1 MKLVKMLLMA
11 IVMMAI
17 VLGNAQ
23 TTKPAYPVNQ
33 PIPSDQKV
41 ITGQLENG
49 LKYYI
54 KANKKPE
61 KRAVFFLAVDAGSVL
76 ERDDQMGLAHFV
88 EHMGFN
94 GTKQFPGNTLVSELE
109 KKGVIFG
116 RDINASTGLES
127 TQYYVVLPT
136 DDSVLF
142 DMGLKIL
149 DGWAFNM
156 LLSEKE
162 IDKERGVIIEEWRV
176 YRSADERLM
185 AKTLPIELKGSPY
198 ASRLPI
204 GTLENL
210 QSFTYKSLRDFY
222 KSFYRTDNM
231 SIIIVG
237 DFDPVEMEQKV
248 KDFFTMTPAAATP
261 LNRTVY
267 EIPGNKEP
275 LIAIATDA
283 EATST
288 DISVNFKKPAMNFK
302 TYADYRKMMSIN
314 LFCFMLRQRYD
325 EISEQKTSPFTY
337 GGAWYSDYWSKKNDA
352 FSLSFSAKEGKAMP
366 TLEVMLTELK
376 RLEQF
381 GFVATEFERAKSSFL
396 ASVEKSAKE
405 ADKKDSRNHAYT
417 IANSFYGDRPILSDS
432 LNLLL
437 TKYFIDGI
445 TIEEINS
452 LIKDMISEENITV
465 VLTMPE
471 KKEIKVP
478 TDVEIKK
485 MFEKVKKMKTSP
497 YIDKVNSSPFLVKE
511 PTSGKVISKKVNNE
525 LGFTELVL
533 SNGAK
538 VIIKPTT
545 YQNDEIQLV
554 AFSKGGN
561 SIYPDNKLINAYYA
575 TDVISSS
582 GIGNYTSVDY
592 TKFMMGKKYSIYP
605 YISTYDEGFNGNT
618 TVKDFEFFLQHLY
631 MYFEAPRADQ
641 DVLDR
646 MMTEWK
652 DQISMQKNS
661 RDYQFSKFTQ
671 QQMYPNNTRMIFLD
685 EKNITKINLGEM
697 KKIFKERF
705 TNAGEFTFILVGNID
720 VDKVIPMIEKYIGGI
735 PGKTA
740 KEEIINRVPEF
751 AKGVVD
757 KTFKMGVS
765 EKTTVSIATNQVYQW
780 SEKSILAIS
789 ALNSI
794 MQIKMTENIREKLG
808 GTYGAR
814 LGLYPTKWPVQ
825 RIMMSISLGCE
836 PARIEELTNAIWATI
851 DEIMLNGPTEID
863 LKKVKEQMIRS
874 YEVSL
879 ENNRTWTSSIKSMY
893 YLDNQFYTLAQ
904 YKEIVNALTIEDI
917 KTVAQYMK
925 HNEYVRTILLPES
938 AN

>member
-1 MKLVKMLLMA
+1 MKLVKMFLMA
-11 IVMMAI
+11 VVMIA
-17 VLGNAQ
+17 VVYGNAQ
-23 TTKPAYPVNQ
+23 VSKPSYPVNQ
-33 PIPSDQKV
+33 PIPTDQKV
-41 ITGQLENG
+41 ISGQLENG

-76 ERDDQMGLAHFV
+76 ERDDQVGLAHFV

-94 GTKQFPGNTLVSELE
+94 GTKQYPGNTLVSDLE

-210 QSFTYKSLRDFY
+210 QSFTYKSLRDYY
-222 KSFYRTDNM
+222 KSWYRTDNM

-248 KDFFTMTPAAATP
+248 KDFFTMTPAASTP

-302 TYADYRKMMSIN
+302 TYADYRKMMSVN

-366 TLEVMLTELK
+366 TLEVMLTEIK
-376 RLEQF
+376 RLEQY
-381 GFVATEFERAKSSFL
+381 GFVSTEFERAKSSFL

-417 IANSFYGDRPILSDS
+417 IANSFYGDRPIISDS

-445 TIEEINS
+445 TLEEINS

-471 KKEIKVP
+471 KKEIKAP
-478 TDVEIKK
+478 TEIDIKK
-485 MFEKVKKMKTSP
+485 MFDKVKKMKTTP

-511 PTSGKVISKKVNNE
+511 PTAGKVVTKKVNNE

-561 SIYPDNKLINAYYA
+561 SLYPDNKLINAYYS

-671 QQMYPNNTRMIFLD
+671 QQMYPNYTRFVFLD
-685 EKNITKINLGEM
+685 EKNITKMNLGEM

-705 TNAGEFTFILVGNID
+705 TNAGEFTFVLVGNID
-720 VDKVIPMIEKYIGGI
+720 VDKAIPMIEKYIGGI

-740 KEEIINRVPEF
+740 HEDIIIRVPEF

-780 SEKSILAIS
+780 SEKSMLAIS

-814 LGLYPTKWPVQ
+814 LGLYPSKWPVQ
-825 RIMMSISLGCE
+825 TITMSISLGCE

-851 DEIMLNGPTEID
+851 DEIIANGPTEID

-879 ENNRTWTSSIKSMY
+879 ENNRTWTSSIKNMY
-893 YLDNQFYTLAQ
+893 YLDNPFYTLTQ
-904 YKEIVNALTIEDI
+904 YKELVNALTIEEI

>member
-1 MKLVKMLLMA
+1 MKLLKLFLLAVLIMA
-11 IVMMAI
+11 TG
-17 VLGNAQ
+17 LGNAQ
-23 TTKPAYPVNQ
+23 TSKSTNISNQ
-33 PIPSDQKV
+33 PLPSDQKV

-54 KANKKPE
+54 RANKKPE

-76 ERDDQMGLAHFV
+76 ERDDQMGLAHFC

-156 LLSEKE
+156 MMTETE
-162 IDKERGVIIEEWRV
+162 IDKERGVIIEEWRL
-176 YRSADERLM
+176 YRSADERMM

-204 GTLENL
+204 GTLESL
-210 QSFTYKSLRDFY
+210 QGFTYKSLRDFY
-222 KSFYRTDNM
+222 KSWYRTDNM

-248 KDFFTMTPAAATP
+248 KDFFTMTAPASTP

-267 EIPGNKEP
+267 EIPGNQKP
-275 LIAIATDA
+275 LIAIASDK

-288 DISVNFKKPAMNFK
+288 DISVNYKKPAMVFK
-302 TYADYRKMMSIN
+302 TYADYRKVMTIN
-314 LFCFMLRQRYD
+314 LFCHMLRQRYD
-325 EISEQKTSPFTY
+325 EISEQKTSPFTW
-337 GGAWYSDYWSKKNDA
+337 GGAWYGDYWSKKNDA
-352 FSLSFSAKEGKAMP
+352 FSLSFSAKEGKALP
-366 TLEVMLTELK
+366 TLEVMLTEIK
-376 RLEQF
+376 RLEQH
-381 GFVATEFERAKSSFL
+381 GFLATEFERSKSSFL
-396 ASVEKSAKE
+396 ASMEKSAKE

-417 IANSFYGDRPILSDS
+417 LANSFYGDRPFISDS
-432 LNLLL
+432 MNYEL
-437 TKYFIDGI
+437 TKLFINDI
-445 TIEEINS
+445 TIDEINN
-452 LIKDMISEENITV
+452 LIKEMISEENITV

-478 TDVEIKK
+478 TEIDIQKI
-485 MFEKVKKMKTSP
+485 FDKVKNMKTTP
-497 YIDKVNSSPFLVKE
+497 YIDKVNTAPFLVKQ
-511 PTSGKVISKKVNNE
+511 PVPGKVTSKKENSV
-525 LGFTELVL
+525 LGYTELVL

-554 AFSKGGN
+554 AFSVGGN
-561 SIYPDNKLINAYYA
+561 SKYPDNKLINAYYA
-575 TDVISSS
+575 TDVVSSS

-605 YISTYDEGFNGNT
+605 YISTYEEGFNGT
-618 TVKDFEFFLQHLY
+618 STVKDFEYFLQHLY

-671 QQMYPNNTRMIFLD
+671 QQMYPNYSRMIFLD
-685 EKNITKINLGEM
+685 EKTITKINLGEM

-705 TNAGEFTFILVGNID
+705 TNAGDFTFILVGNID
-720 VDKVIPMIEKYIGGI
+720 VEQAIPMIEKYIGGI
-735 PGKTA
+735 PGKSM
-740 KEEIINRVPEF
+740 KEDFIIRQPEF
-751 AKGVVD
+751 AKGIVD
-757 KTFKMGVS
+757 KNFKMGVS
-765 EKTTVSIATNQVYQW
+765 EKTVVSIGTYQPYVW
-780 SEKSILAIS
+780 SEKSMLAIS
-789 ALNSI
+789 ALNSV

-814 LGLYPTKWPVQ
+814 LSVSPTKWPVGK
-825 RIMMSISLGCE
+825 ITMNINLGCE
-836 PARIEELTNAIWATI
+836 PARIEELTNTIWATI
-851 DEIMLNGPTEID
+851 DEVMAIGPTAVD

-879 ENNRTWTSSIKSMY
+879 ENNRTWTSGIKGFY
-893 YLDNQFYTLAQ
+893 FLENPFYTLEQ
-904 YKEIVNALTIEDI
+904 YKTLVNELTIEDV
-917 KTVAQYMK
+917 KAVAQYMK

-938 AN
+938 SN

>member
-1 MKLVKMLLMA
+1 MKIVKIFLA
-11 IVMMAI
+11 VIFSVTI
-17 VLGNAQ
+17 GFVNAQ
-23 TTKPAYPVNQ
+23 TTKPLNFLNQ
-33 PIPSDQKV
+33 NLVSDQNV

-76 ERDDQMGLAHFV
+76 ERDDQLGLAHFV

-94 GTKQFPGNTLVSELE
+94 GTKQYPGNTLVSELE

-156 LLSEKE
+156 LLTENE

-176 YRSADERLM
+176 YRNADERLM

-204 GTLENL
+204 GTLESL
-210 QSFTYKSLRDFY
+210 QQFTYKSLRDYY
-222 KSFYRTDNM
+222 KSWYRTDNM

-237 DFDPVEMEQKV
+237 DFDPVEMEKKV
-248 KDFFTMTPAAATP
+248 KDFFTMTPPPSTP

-267 EIPGNKEP
+267 EIPGNKDP
-275 LIAIATDA
+275 LIAIATDP

-288 DISVNFKKPAMNFK
+288 DISVNFKKASIPFQ
-302 TYADYRKMMSIN
+302 TYSDYRKVLTIN
-314 LFCFMLRQRYD
+314 LFCHMLRQRYN
-325 EISEQKTSPFTY
+325 EIGEQKTAPFNW
-337 GGAWYSDYWSKKNDA
+337 GGAWYGDYWSKKNDA

-376 RLEQF
+376 RLEQH
-381 GFVATEFERAKSSFL
+381 GFLTTEFERSKSSFL
-396 ASVEKSAKE
+396 TSMERAAKE
-405 ADKKDSRNHAYT
+405 ADKKDSRNHAYM
-417 IANSFYGDRPILSDS
+417 IASAFYGDKPFLSDS
-432 LNLLL
+432 MNYEI
-437 TKYFIDGI
+437 TKLFMDGI
-445 TIEEINS
+445 QIEEINQ
-452 LIKDMISEENITV
+452 LIKELISEENITV
-465 VLTMPE
+465 VVTMPE
-471 KKEIKVP
+471 KKEYKAP
-478 TDVEIKK
+478 TVADIQK
-485 MFEKVKKMKTSP
+485 MFEKTKKMKTTP
-497 YIDKVNSSPFLVKE
+497 YIDNVNTAPFLVKE
-511 PTSGKVISKKVNNE
+511 PTAGKTISRKENSL
-525 LGFTELVL
+525 LGYTEIVL

-545 YQNDEIQLV
+545 YQNDEIQMS
-554 AFSKGGN
+554 AFSVGGN
-561 SIYPDNKLINAYYA
+561 SKYPDQKLINVNYA

-582 GIGNYTSVDY
+582 GIGNYTAVDFS
-592 TKFMMGKKYSIYP
+592 KFMMGKRYSIYP
-605 YISTYDEGFNGNT
+605 YISTYEEGFNGNSS
-618 TVKDFEFFLQHLY
+618 VKDLKYLLQHLY
-631 MYFEAPRADQ
+631 MFFEAPRADQ

-646 MMTEWK
+646 MITEWK

-661 RDYQFSKFTQ
+661 RDYQFSKFTM
-671 QQMYPNNTRMIFLD
+671 QQMYPNNPRQIYLD
-685 EKNITKINLGEM
+685 DKNITTMNLNEM

-705 TNAGEFTFILVGNID
+705 NNAGDFTFVFVGNID
-720 VDKVIPMIEKYIGGI
+720 VEKSIPMIEKYIGGI
-735 PGKTA
+735 PGKST
-740 KEEIINRVPEF
+740 KEDFIIRQPEF
-751 AKGVVD
+751 AKGIVD
-757 KTFKMGVS
+757 KTLKMGVS
-765 EKTTVSIATNQVYQW
+765 EKTVVAIGTYQNYSW
-780 SEKSILAIS
+780 SEKSMFSIS

-814 LGLYPTKWPVQ
+814 LSVMPSKWPVQ
-825 RIMMSISLGCE
+825 KITMNINLGCE

-851 DEIMLNGPTEID
+851 DEIILNGPTEVD
-863 LKKVKEQMIRS
+863 LQKVKEQMIRS

-879 ENNRTWTSSIKSMY
+879 QNNRTWLNGIKNMY
-893 YLDNQFYTLAQ
+893 HIDNQFYTLDQ
-904 YKEIVNALTIEDI
+904 YRNLVNGLTIDDI
-917 KTVAQYMK
+917 KNVATYMK
-925 HNEYVRTILLPES
+925 HDTYVRTILLPES
-938 AN
+938 NN

>member
-1 MKLVKMLLMA
+1 MKFVKIFLMA
-11 IVMMAI
+11 IFAMVMGL
-17 VLGNAQ
+17 VNAQ
-23 TTKPAYPVNQ
+23 TTKPANFGNQ
-33 PIPSDQKV
+33 PLVSDQNV

-54 KANKKPE
+54 RANKKPE

-76 ERDDQMGLAHFV
+76 ERDDQVGLAHFV

-94 GTKQFPGNTLVSELE
+94 GTKQYPGNTLVSELE

-156 LLSEKE
+156 LLTENE
-162 IDKERGVIIEEWRV
+162 IDKERGVIIEEWRI

-210 QSFTYKSLRDFY
+210 QSFSYKSLRDFY
-222 KSFYRTDNM
+222 KSWYRTDNM

-237 DFDPVEMEQKV
+237 DFDPVEMEKKV
-248 KDFFTMTPAAATP
+248 RDYFTMTPPASTP

-288 DISVNFKKPAMNFK
+288 DISVNYKKPAIPFK
-302 TYADYRKMMSIN
+302 NYSDYRKVLTIN
-314 LFCFMLRQRYD
+314 LFCHMLRQRYN
-325 EISEQKTSPFTY
+325 EIGEQKTAPFTW
-337 GGAWYSDYWSKKNDA
+337 GGAWYGDYWSKKNDA
-352 FSLSFSAKEGKAMP
+352 FSISFSAKEGKVMP

-376 RLEQF
+376 RLEQH
-381 GFVATEFERAKSSFL
+381 GFLATEFERSKSSFL
-396 ASVEKSAKE
+396 NSMERSAKE
-405 ADKKDSRNHAYT
+405 ADKKDSRSHAYS
-417 IANSFYGDRPILSDS
+417 IASAFYGNRPFLSDS
-432 LNLLL
+432 MNFEI
-437 TKYFIDGI
+437 TKLFIDGI
-445 TIEEINS
+445 QLEEVNS
-452 LIKDMISEENITV
+452 LIQEMISDENITI

-478 TDVEIKK
+478 TVSDIQK
-485 MFEKVKKMKTSP
+485 MFEKTKKMKTTP
-497 YIDKVNSSPFLVKE
+497 YIDNVNTTPFLVKE
-511 PTSGKVISKKVNNE
+511 PVSGKTESKKENSV
-525 LGFTELVL
+525 LGYTEIVL

-538 VIIKPTT
+538 VIIKSTT
-545 YQNDEIQLV
+545 YQNDEIQMS
-554 AFSKGGN
+554 AFSVGGN
-561 SIYPDNKLINAYYA
+561 SKYPDNMLINVNYA

-582 GIGNYTSVDY
+582 GIGNYSAVDFS
-592 TKFMMGKKYSIYP
+592 KFMMGKRYSIYP
-605 YISTYDEGFNGNT
+605 YISTYEEGFNGNSS
-618 TVKDFEFFLQHLY
+618 VKDFEYLLQHLY

-646 MMTEWK
+646 MITEWK

-661 RDYQFSKFTQ
+661 RDYQFSKFTN
-671 QQMYPNNTRMIFLD
+671 QQMYPNNSRQIYLD
-685 EKNITKINLGEM
+685 EKNITKMNLNQM

-705 TNAGEFTFILVGNID
+705 TNAGDFTFVFVGNVD
-720 VDKVIPMIEKYIGGI
+720 VDKVIPLIEKYIGGI
-735 PGKTA
+735 PGKNT
-740 KEEIINRVPEF
+740 KEDFIIRQPEF
-751 AKGVVD
+751 AEGVVD

-765 EKTTVSIATNQVYQW
+765 EKTVVSIGTYQNYNW
-780 SEKSILAIS
+780 SEKSMLAIT
-789 ALNSI
+789 ALNSV

-814 LGLYPTKWPVQ
+814 LSLSQSKWPVQ
-825 RIMMSISLGCE
+825 KITMNISLGCE

-851 DEIMLNGPTEID
+851 DEIIANGPTEVD

-879 ENNRTWTSSIKSMY
+879 QNNRNWLSGIKNSY
-893 YLDNQFYTLAQ
+893 FLDYQFYTLDQ
-904 YKEIVNALTIEDI
+904 YKDLVNGLTINDI
-917 KTVAQYMK
+917 KNVASYMK
-925 HNEYVRTILLPES
+925 HDAYVRTILLPES
-938 AN
+938 NN